1 MKLNVLYMRTAW
13 SRGQASPQVR
23 EALLRAGWQR
33 LHPSRSFPAKRFQHT
48 VEGQPY
54 LPGEAFSFSLSHA
67 DGLSVLACAPEGRI
81 GVDLAHAPDA
91 VLAAQL
97 SPSFFTPAEQQAL
110 AQRLFTP
117 LQLWSRKEAVLK
129 AAGSGLLLDPGQAE
143 VSGASSQVLG
153 RGYWLRSTAFLDE
166 YELSLATEWAAGPP
180 ELTEYTE
187 VR

>member
-1 MKLNVLYMRTAW
+1 MKLYVLYIRTAW
-13 SRGQASPQVR
+13 ARGQASPQVR

-33 LHPSRSFPAKRFQHT
+33 LHPSRSFPAKGFHYT
-48 VEGQPY
+48 VQGQPY
-54 LPGEAFSFSLSHA
+54 LPDAAFSFSLSHA

-91 VLAAQL
+91 ALAAQL
-97 SPSFFTPAEQQAL
+97 APTFFTPTEQQAL

-129 AAGSGLLLDPGQAE
+129 AVGSGLLLDPGQAE

-153 RGYWLRSTAFLDE
+153 RGYWLRSAAFLDE
-166 YELSLATEWAAGPP
+166 YELSLATEWAARPP
-180 ELTEYTE
+180 EPIEYTE

>member
-1 MKLNVLYMRTAW
+1 MKLYVLYIRTAW
-13 SRGQASPQVR
+13 TRGQASPQVR

-33 LHPSRSFPAKRFQHT
+33 LHPGRSFPAEGFQYT
-48 VEGQPY
+48 AQGQPY

-67 DGLSVLACAPEGRI
+67 DGLSVLACAPEDRI

-91 VLAAQL
+91 ALAAQL
-97 SPSFFTPAEQQAL
+97 APTFFTPAEQQAL

-153 RGYWLRSTAFLDE
+153 HKYWLSSTAFLGE
-166 YELSLATEWAAGPP
+166 YELSLATEWAAGPSEP
-180 ELTEYTE
+180 TAYTE
-187 VR
+187 VG